1 MAERQLRNYK
11 RKQVQA
17 ITFRSDSSIEDLC
30 DSMSMLSLLRQNGEE
45 NVFNKVSEI
54 FGVIESP
61 VADH

>member
-1 MAERQLRNYK
+1 
-11 RKQVQA
+11 
-17 ITFRSDSSIEDLC
+17 
-30 DSMSMLSLLRQNGEE
+30 MSMLSLLRQNGEE